1 MLTVLLVVLA
11 SVVPVPQ
18 APVVA
23 QGQQPLVVTP
33 EQAAKHVG
41 QQVVVRGKISQIVLS
56 VNLTTHIN
64 FGGLYPNHVFTATVM
79 KAKQSLFSGVRDYEG
94 KEVEVQGLVHLYK
107 GKPEIVLTERAQ
119 IRLAEDSLSAVDLSG
134 TWSVD
139 GEVVGNAVRIA
150 CVLKQD
156 GEALSG
162 TATIEG
168 ADAENVPVKGSIQG
182 RTVTFQIDVPAQG
195 STHAN
200 VFTGRLGADGI
211 IRGAIAVANVGGTF
225 TAKKQ

>member
-1 MLTVLLVVLA
+1 MLAVLFAVLA
-11 SVVPVPQ
+11 SVAQVQDPGPPVI
-18 APVVA
+18 AP
-23 QGQQPLVVTP
+23 
-33 EQAAKHVG
+33 EDAATHVG
-41 QQVVVRGKISQIVLS
+41 REVVVRGKISQIVLS

-64 FGGLYPNHVFTATVM
+64 FGGVYPNHVFTVTIM
-79 KAKQSLFSGVRDYEG
+79 KANQALFTGVRDYDG
-94 KEVEVQGLVHLYK
+94 KVVQVQGVVHLYK

-119 IRLAEDSLSAVDLSG
+119 IRLAEGSLSAADLSG
-134 TWSVD
+134 TWNVD
-139 GEVVGNAVRIA
+139 GDVVGNGVKIT

-168 ADAENVPVKGSIQG
+168 ADSQDVPVKGSIKG
-182 RTVTFQIDVPAQG
+182 RDVTFQIDVPAQG
-195 STHAN
+195 SSHTN